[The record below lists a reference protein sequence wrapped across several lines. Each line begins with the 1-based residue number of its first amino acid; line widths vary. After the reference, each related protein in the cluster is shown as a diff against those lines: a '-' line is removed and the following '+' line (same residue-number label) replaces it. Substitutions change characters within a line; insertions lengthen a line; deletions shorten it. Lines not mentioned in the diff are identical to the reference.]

1 MSRRKK
7 LEARRR
13 VLIERCTA
21 QRAELAARFAELN
34 PLAVL
39 RGAGGGHGA
48 PPLAYP
54 LAWATALVGLLLLGR
69 TRRIVKVVLWARSA
83 LSLAT
88 RLAQLV
94 RLIGQLRP
102 ARGERGH
109 GAPGGADGGPA
120 SARG

>member
-54 LAWATALVGLLLLGR
+54 LAWAAALVGLLLLGR

-83 LSLAT
+83 LSLAG
-88 RLAQLV
+88 RVAQIAHLV
-94 RLIGQLRP
+94 TQLRAP
-102 ARGERGH
+102 RAGREEH
-109 GAPGGADGGPA
+109 GAVSAGSAAGAA
-120 SARG
+120 ER